1 MRCKTYSVGGLYTLL
16 LAVVLWAGFFS
27 GHAAAEGSVSILC
40 YHDVGTISQLGK
52 AANPWTVTESNLES
66 HFQYLK
72 DNGYTVIKA
81 EDYIAFAKGERQ
93 APPKAVLLTFDD
105 GNSSFYEKVYPLLK
119 RYNYSAVLAVVVS
132 WLDAKAPEEVEKLV
146 TWQQLKE
153 MQDSGYV
160 EVASHSYNLHRW
172 GISNPQGDGAVVAEN
187 RLFDGKKYESDEA
200 YRSRLQ
206 YDFDMVQKVL
216 SRELGRPAKV
226 MVWPYGGYSGQALE
240 AAQAAGFSVS
250 LGLGGGRNQ
259 MGEASLTQGKRG
271 IIYGNPDAAALGKFL
286 QRGLEDWRQQP
297 LRMAQVDLDEIY
309 DKDPQQ
315 MEENLRQLIE
325 RLNAAGVNSVALQA
339 FADPEGDGN
348 YKKVYFATSHAP
360 VEADVFN
367 HVAGTLF
374 NNADFRVFAWFPTL
388 GGQWLLDGHPED
400 AVKASE
406 EDKAGWYRRA
416 SPFSPRVR
424 AQVRALAADLAAYSR
439 IDGILLQD
447 DLYLNDFEDFS
458 PAAQKAYQQ
467 EFGRP
472 LTPEVRND
480 PARMAEWSAWKTKTL
495 EAVADEAIA
504 EVRKSRPE
512 AVSMRNIYA
521 EPVLDP
527 QAEEWFGQNYA
538 HYLQQYD
545 YTVLMAYPF
554 MEKQGKD
561 PEGWLR
567 KLAGAALQQ
576 PQNNRK
582 VVFKLQTYDWARER
596 WLSRQEQK
604 REVAALRASGARHLG
619 YYPEGVFDPQAIL
632 VEGEDK
638 EVLDQP

>member
-72 DNGYTVIKA
+72 DNGYTVITV
-81 EDYIAFAKGERQ
+81 EDYIAFAKGERP

-105 GNSSFYEKVYPLLK
+105 GYASFYEKVYPLLK
-119 RYNYSAVLAVVVS
+119 RYNYSAVLSVVVS
-132 WLDAKAPEEVEKLV
+132 WLELRAPDEVGRLV

-160 EVASHSYNLHRW
+160 EVASHSYDLHRR
-172 GISNPQGDGAVVAEN
+172 GSANPQEDGAIIAEN
-187 RLFDGKKYESDEA
+187 RLFNGKSYENEAA
-200 YRSRLQ
+200 YRGRLA
-206 YDFDMVQKVL
+206 YDFEQVQKIMN
-216 SRELGRPAKV
+216 RELGRSARV
-226 MVWPYGGYSGQALE
+226 MVWPYGGYSTQALE
-240 AAQAAGFSVS
+240 AARTAEFSVA

-259 MGEASLTQGKRG
+259 MGENSLLQGKRG
-271 IIYGNPDAAALGKFL
+271 IVYGNPDAVSLGRFI
-286 QRGLEDWRQQP
+286 QTGMDAWRTKP
-297 LRMAQVDLDEIY
+297 LRMAQVDLDQIY
-309 DKDPQQ
+309 DKDARQ

-325 RLNAAGVNSVALQA
+325 RLKASGANSVALQA

-348 YKKVYFATSHAP
+348 VEKVYFATSHAP
-360 VEADVFN
+360 MEADVFG
-367 HVAGTLF
+367 HVAIRLVDSG
-374 NNADFRVFAWFPTL
+374 FRVFAWFPTL

-400 AVKASE
+400 AVKATE
-406 EDKAGWYRRA
+406 AEKAGWYRRA
-416 SPFSPRVR
+416 TPFSPRVR
-424 AQVRALAADLAAYSR
+424 EEIRALANDLSAYSR

-458 PAAQKAYQQ
+458 PAAQAAYQR

-480 PARMAEWSAWKTKTL
+480 PARMAEWSAWKTKEL
-495 EAVADEAIA
+495 ENVAAEVIA
-504 EVRKSRPE
+504 EVRKNRPDILTL
-512 AVSMRNIYA
+512 RNIYA
-521 EPVLDP
+521 EPVLNP
-527 QAEEWFGQNYA
+527 RAEEWFGQNYA

-567 KLAGAALQQ
+567 KLAAAALQQ

-582 VVFKLQTYDWARER
+582 VVFKLQTYDWAGKR

-604 REVAALRASGARHLG
+604 REVAALRASGATNLG
-619 YYPEGVFDPQAIL
+619 YYPEGFFDPQAVL
-632 VEGEDK
+632 VLGGDREI
-638 EVLDQP
+638 LDQP